1 MVTIYGKNGTT
12 GLLIIKSFGFG
23 FGFGFASIC
32 LFFSLRS
39 INVYGD
45 QAWLIMPTS
54 IETIMS
60 FMKLTKYP
68 PSLLIILFNVDLGVV
83 LLVLLQKVESKNWI
97 KPLIVFGSVPMFFYI
112 AHLYVLK
119 ALYLVAVTLFDTPY
133 GEYLGISRF
142 RLYGIFLSL

>member
-12 GLLIIKSFGFG
+12 RLLIIKSFGF
-23 FGFGFASIC
+23 ASIF
-32 LFFSLRS
+32 LFFILRN

-97 KPLIVFGSVPMFFYI
+97 NPLIVFGFVLMFFYI

-133 GEYLGISRF
+133 GEYLGVSRF
-142 RLYGIFLSL
+142 HLYGLFL

>member
-12 GLLIIKSFGFG
+12 GLLIIKSFGF
-23 FGFGFASIC
+23 ASIC
-32 LFFSLRS
+32 LFFILRS

-97 KPLIVFGSVPMFFYI
+97 KPLIVFWLRSNVL
-112 AHLYVLK
+112 LYC
-119 ALYLVAVTLFDTPY
+119 TL
-133 GEYLGISRF
+133 ICAQSS
-142 RLYGIFLSL
+142 LSSCGNTI

>member
-12 GLLIIKSFGFG
+12 GLLIIKSFGF
-23 FGFGFASIC
+23 ASIC
-32 LFFSLRS
+32 LFFILRN

-97 KPLIVFGSVPMFFYI
+97 KPLIVFWLRSNVL
-112 AHLYVLK
+112 LYC
-119 ALYLVAVTLFDTPY
+119 TL
-133 GEYLGISRF
+133 ICAQSS
-142 RLYGIFLSL
+142 LSSCGNTI